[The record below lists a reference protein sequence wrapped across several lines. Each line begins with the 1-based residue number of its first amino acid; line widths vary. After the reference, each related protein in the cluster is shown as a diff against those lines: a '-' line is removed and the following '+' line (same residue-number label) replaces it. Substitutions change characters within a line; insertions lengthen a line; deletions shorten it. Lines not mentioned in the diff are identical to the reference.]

1 MYLEAREMC
10 FRQWMQS
17 ISRLVKRET
26 SDMLLPGSMVTP
38 RERES
43 WQESHPFG
51 GQPWLWR

>member
-1 MYLEAREMC
+1 MYLEVREMC
-10 FRQWMQS
+10 FRQWMQG